1 MNSTSKNKLTIVG
14 VGNVLQLD
22 DGIGVY
28 AISFLEQNYTFTSAI
43 KCINGG
49 VEGMGLLNLLSE
61 TDHMIILDAI
71 EIDDEAG
78 SIYVIPA
85 EELSGYGLSS
95 GGAHE
100 IGILQ
105 CFDMLELQGKPT
117 PEATVIGIV
126 PYRVSFDI
134 ALSTELEAHFD
145 RYIRTILHHL
155 STLGY
160 DVSALENQV
169 TLSDIIQKVNYPS

>member
-1 MNSTSKNKLTIVG
+1 MQDRLTVVG

-28 AISFLEQNYTFTSAI
+28 ALSFVEQNYTFTPDI
-43 KCINGG
+43 RCVNGG

-61 TDHMIILDAI
+61 TKQMIILDAL
-71 EIDDEAG
+71 EIDDEVG

-85 EELSGYGLSS
+85 GELSGYGLGN

-105 CFDMLELQGKPT
+105 CFDMLELQGKPI
-117 PEATVIGIV
+117 PKASVIGIV
-126 PYRVSFDI
+126 PYKIDFDI
-134 ALSTELEAHFD
+134 ALSNELKEYFEQ
-145 RYIRTILHHL
+145 YIQTIISHIQKLGFSVQRHTHQVSL
-155 STLGY
+155 S
-160 DVSALENQV
+160 E
-169 TLSDIIQKVNYPS
+169 IIQKVKYPS

>member
-1 MNSTSKNKLTIVG
+1 MYDASKNKLTIVG

-28 AISFLEQNYTFTSAI
+28 AISYLEQNYTFTPAI

-61 TDHMIILDAI
+61 TEHMIILDAI
-71 EIDDEAG
+71 EINDEAG

-85 EELSGYGLSS
+85 SELSGYGLNG

-117 PEATVIGIV
+117 PQATVIGIV
-126 PYRVSFDI
+126 PYLVSFDI
-134 ALSTELEAHFD
+134 ALSTELETHFD
-145 RYIRTILHHL
+145 KYIHTILHHL

-160 DVSALENQV
+160 SASALKNQV
-169 TLSDIIQKVNYPS
+169 TLSDIIQKVNFPS

>member
-1 MNSTSKNKLTIVG
+1 MDSSSKNKLTIVG

-28 AISFLEQNYTFTSAI
+28 AISYLEQNYTFSPAI

-61 TDHMIILDAI
+61 TDHMIILDAV

-117 PEATVIGIV
+117 PKATVIGIV
-126 PYRVSFDI
+126 PYKVLFDI

-160 DVSALENQV
+160 DAYARKNQA